1 MMIAPSASNT
11 DADVQRSSNNRRP
24 SWSGALLML
33 GARLGFAVAVQA
45 IVAWVFFLRWL
56 SVFRTRSRGLLI
68 PKREMQCS
76 TVSSVHPAKP
86 PNTVNPVLAHPAVSH
101 LIVCS

>member
-56 SVFRTRSRGLLI
+56 SVSVRAAVACSFRRGRCNVQLLAQYI
-68 PKREMQCS
+68 PRNRPIQ
-76 TVSSVHPAKP
+76 
-86 PNTVNPVLAHPAVSH
+86 
-101 LIVCS
+101 